1 MALSSMTSSQTYS
14 TLMTSLA
21 TVTKSPTL
29 AALNPEQRHRLIEFI
44 SNRYLDNMDVDDLA
58 RFFVEAQ
65 REYLQE
71 YDDEELVGTLEDI
84 THEDEYNEVM
94 EDLAK

>member
-1 MALSSMTSSQTYS
+1 MI
-14 TLMTSLA
+14 SLK
-21 TVTKSPTL
+21 TPTKSPTL
-29 AALNPEQRHRLIEFI
+29 AVLNPDQRFRLIEFI
-44 SNRYLDNMDVDDLA
+44 AERYLDNMDVDDLA
-58 RFFVEAQ
+58 RFFIDAQ

-71 YDDEELVGTLEDI
+71 YDDEELVGALEDI